1 MRAHAVF
8 AVVATLATLTTLAT
22 LATLAACSKAE
33 MKELEESDAME
44 AKAQSYCADTMGL
57 ALDPKSLVA
66 CKEHYIQGMKDGKK
80 SQ

>member
-1 MRAHAVF
+1 MRAHRVN
-8 AVVATLATLTTLAT
+8 AVVATLGLLAT

-44 AKAQSYCADTMGL
+44 AKAQSYCADTQGL

-66 CKEHYIQGMKDGKK
+66 CKEHYMQGLKDGQK

>member
-1 MRAHAVF
+1 MRAHAVI
-8 AVVATLATLTTLAT
+8 AVVATLATLTTLAAST
-22 LATLAACSKAE
+22 KAG

-57 ALDPKSLVA
+57 ALDPKTLMA
-66 CKEHYIQGMKDGKK
+66 CKQHYTQGLKDGKK

>member
-1 MRAHAVF
+1 MRECALIAMVA
-8 AVVATLATLTTLAT
+8 AVV
-22 LATLAACSKAE
+22 TLAACTKSE

-66 CKEHYIQGMKDGKK
+66 CKEHYIQGLKDASK

>member
-1 MRAHAVF
+1 MRECALIAMVA
-8 AVVATLATLTTLAT
+8 AVV
-22 LATLAACSKAE
+22 TLAACTKSE

-57 ALDPKSLVA
+57 AQDPKSLVA
-66 CKEHYIQGMKDGKK
+66 CKEHYIQGLKDANK